1 MKKNKF
7 RIGWVMALLA
17 LVTMACTCGLLS
29 GLGQAGNALQTA
41 QSLATGVATSG
52 ILETAQAIATEGENS
67 PYVLTAEALAT
78 QVGSGG
84 GGVSFGEAP
93 PDIPVIEDHDQF
105 FGSND
110 VVTYF
115 TKVDYK
121 TALEFYKKEMP
132 AHEWKEA
139 DGSTETDNTAVL
151 YYDKPDRKATV
162 TISAPVGQTTVQILI
177 EPK

>member
-1 MKKNKF
+1 MK
-7 RIGWVMALLA
+7 RHTYRLGWVVALTA

-52 ILETAQAIATEGENS
+52 ILETIQAVATEGENS
-67 PYVLTAEALAT
+67 PFVLTAEALAT
-78 QVGSGG
+78 QAGSGG
-84 GGVSFGEAP
+84 GLSFGEAL
-93 PDIPVIEDHDQF
+93 PDIPVIEAHDQF

-110 VVTYF
+110 VVSYF
-115 TKVDYK
+115 TKVEYK
-121 TALEFYKKEMP
+121 TALEFYKKEMLVN
-132 AHEWKEA
+132 EWKEA

-151 YYDKPDRKATV
+151 YYDKPNRKATV
-162 TISAPVGQTTVQILI
+162 TISVSNEQTVVQILI